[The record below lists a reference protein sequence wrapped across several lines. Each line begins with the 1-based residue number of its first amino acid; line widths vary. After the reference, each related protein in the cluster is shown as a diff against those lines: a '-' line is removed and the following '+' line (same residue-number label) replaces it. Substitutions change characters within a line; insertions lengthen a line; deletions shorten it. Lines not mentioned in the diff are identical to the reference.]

1 MMTIEKHRQGT
12 ELTVVLEGRLD
23 TVSAPDLDAVVKNEL
38 LGVDTFIL
46 DLKKLQYTSSAGLRV
61 ILIAQKAMNKQGK
74 LILKNVSEAVMEVFE
89 MTGLS
94 DLLTIES

>member
-61 ILIAQKAMNKQGK
+61 ILIAQKTMNKQGK
-74 LILKNVSEAVMEVFE
+74 MILKNVAEAVMEVFE

>member
-1 MMTIEKHRQGT
+1 MTIEKHRQGA
-12 ELTVVLEGRLD
+12 ELTVMLEGRLD
-23 TVSAPDLDAVVKNEL
+23 TASAPDLDAVVKNEL
-38 LGVDTFIL
+38 LGVDTFIM

-61 ILIAQKAMNKQGK
+61 ILIAQKTMNKQGK

-94 DLLTIES
+94 DLLTIE

>member
-1 MMTIEKHRQGT
+1 MTIEKYRQGA
-12 ELTVVLEGRLD
+12 ELTVMLEGRLD
-23 TVSAPDLDAVVKNEL
+23 TVSAPDFDAVVKNEL

-61 ILIAQKAMNKQGK
+61 ILIAQKTMNKQGK

-94 DLLTIES
+94 DLLTIE

>member
-1 MMTIEKHRQGT
+1 MNIEKNRQGN
-12 ELTVVLEGRLD
+12 ELQVFLEGRLD

-61 ILIAQKAMNKQGK
+61 ILIAQKTMNKQGK
-74 LILKNVSEAVMEVFE
+74 LILKNVSEAVMEVFD

-94 DLLTIES
+94 DLLTIE

>member
-1 MMTIEKHRQGT
+1 MTIEKHRQGA
-12 ELTVVLEGRLD
+12 ELTIMLEGRLD

-38 LGVDTFIL
+38 FGVDTFIL

-61 ILIAQKAMNKQGK
+61 ILIAQKTMNKQGK
-74 LILKNVSEAVMEVFE
+74 MILKNVAEAVMEVFE

-94 DLLTIES
+94 DLLTIE

>member
-1 MMTIEKHRQGT
+1 MKIEKYRQGA
-12 ELTVVLEGRLD
+12 ELTVMLEGRLD

-38 LGVDTFIL
+38 LGVDTFIM

-61 ILIAQKAMNKQGK
+61 ILIAQKTMNKQGK

-94 DLLTIES
+94 DLLTIE

>member
-1 MMTIEKHRQGT
+1 MTIEKHRQGA
-12 ELTVVLEGRLD
+12 ELTVMLEGRLD

-61 ILIAQKAMNKQGK
+61 ILLAQKTMNKQGK
-74 LILKNVSEAVMEVFE
+74 MILKNVAEAVMEVFE

-94 DLLTIES
+94 DLLTIE

>member
-1 MMTIEKHRQGT
+1 MTIEKYRQGA
-12 ELTVVLEGRLD
+12 ELTVLLEGRLD
-23 TVSAPDLDAVVKNEL
+23 TVSAPDFDAVVKNEL

-61 ILIAQKAMNKQGK
+61 ILIAQKTMNKQGK

>member
-1 MMTIEKHRQGT
+1 MTIKKHRQGA
-12 ELTVVLEGRLD
+12 ELTVMLEGRLD
-23 TVSAPDLDAVVKNEL
+23 TASAPDLDAVVKNEL

-61 ILIAQKAMNKQGK
+61 ILIAQKTMNKQGK
-74 LILKNVSEAVMEVFE
+74 MILKNVAEGVMEVFE

-94 DLLTIES
+94 DLLTIE

>member
-1 MMTIEKHRQGT
+1 MMIEKHRQGA
-12 ELTVVLEGRLD
+12 ELTVMLEGRLD

-46 DLKKLQYTSSAGLRV
+46 DLKKLQYTSSAGLRI
-61 ILIAQKAMNKQGK
+61 ILIAQKTMNKQGK

-94 DLLTIES
+94 DLLTIE

>member
-1 MMTIEKHRQGT
+1 MTIEKHRQGA
-12 ELTVVLEGRLD
+12 ELTVMLEGRLD

-61 ILIAQKAMNKQGK
+61 ILIAQKTMNKQGK
-74 LILKNVSEAVMEVFE
+74 MILKNVAEAVMEVFE

-94 DLLTIES
+94 DLLTIE

>member
-1 MMTIEKHRQGT
+1 MTIKKHRQGA
-12 ELTVVLEGRLD
+12 ELTVMLEGRLD
-23 TVSAPDLDAVVKNEL
+23 TASAPDIDAVVKNEL

-46 DLKKLQYTSSAGLRV
+46 DLKNLQYTSSAGLRV
-61 ILIAQKAMNKQGK
+61 ILIAQKTMNKQGK

-94 DLLTIES
+94 DLLTIE

>member
-1 MMTIEKHRQGT
+1 MKIEKYRQGT
-12 ELTVVLEGRLD
+12 ELTVMLEGRLD

-38 LGVDTFIL
+38 SGVDTFIL

-61 ILIAQKAMNKQGK
+61 ILIAQKTMNKQGK

-89 MTGLS
+89 MTGLA
-94 DLLTIES
+94 DLLTIE

>member
-1 MMTIEKHRQGT
+1 MKIEKYRQGA
-12 ELTVVLEGRLD
+12 ELTVMLEGRLD

-61 ILIAQKAMNKQGK
+61 ILIAQKTMNKQGK

-94 DLLTIES
+94 DLLTIE